1 MNRPSEPTGDPVLEQ
16 LASLGVDHEVM
27 AGDPALADTAA
38 FCEAYGIALE
48 DSANA
53 ILVAGK
59 ARPDERQPFAL
70 CLVLATHRLDV
81 NGMVRQRLGSRKA
94 SFASA
99 EETAELTGMQIGGVT
114 PFGLPTSVP
123 IWVDG
128 AVLARDRVV
137 VGGGSRDRKI
147 LLPPGG
153 LLRLPG
159 SAAGAALARPAPPP
173 ARWST
178 RASRAHPAGASSTRR
193 RTVSCRPRAASRSTA
208 SVSTKLNG
216 SSRVPSVSGSAIRPS
231 SAGPQANSA
240 RTNFIAASSNWARA
254 SKALRTWVASW
265 SVSTHRVWTEHTRD
279 AWILRG

>member
-27 AGDPALADTAA
+27 ACDPALADTAA

-70 CLVLATHRLDV
+70 CLVLATYRLDV

-128 AVLARDRVV
+128 AVLTRDRVV

-147 LLPPGG
+147 LLHPGG
-153 LLRLPG
+153 LLQLPG
-159 SAAGAALARPAPPP
+159 SEAVEDLARPAPPP
-173 ARWST
+173 E
-178 RASRAHPAGASSTRR
+178 
-193 RTVSCRPRAASRSTA
+193 
-208 SVSTKLNG
+208 N
-216 SSRVPSVSGSAIRPS
+216 
-231 SAGPQANSA
+231 
-240 RTNFIAASSNWARA
+240 
-254 SKALRTWVASW
+254 
-265 SVSTHRVWTEHTRD
+265 
-279 AWILRG
+279 

>member
-27 AGDPALADTAA
+27 ACDPALADTAA

-70 CLVLATHRLDV
+70 CLVLATYRLDV

-114 PFGLPTSVP
+114 LFGLPTSVP
-123 IWVDG
+123 LWVDG
-128 AVLARDRVV
+128 AVLARARVV

-159 SAAGAALARPAPPP
+159 SEAVEDLARPAPPP
-173 ARWST
+173 
-178 RASRAHPAGASSTRR
+178 G
-193 RTVSCRPRAASRSTA
+193 
-208 SVSTKLNG
+208 G
-216 SSRVPSVSGSAIRPS
+216 
-231 SAGPQANSA
+231 
-240 RTNFIAASSNWARA
+240 
-254 SKALRTWVASW
+254 
-265 SVSTHRVWTEHTRD
+265 
-279 AWILRG
+279 

>member
-1 MNRPSEPTGDPVLEQ
+1 
-16 LASLGVDHEVM
+16 VDHEVM
-27 AGDPALADTAA
+27 ACDPALADTAA
-38 FCEAYGIALE
+38 FCEAYEIALE

-70 CLVLATHRLDV
+70 CLVLATYRLDV

-159 SAAGAALARPAPPP
+159 SEAVEDLARPAPPP
-173 ARWST
+173 E
-178 RASRAHPAGASSTRR
+178 
-193 RTVSCRPRAASRSTA
+193 
-208 SVSTKLNG
+208 N
-216 SSRVPSVSGSAIRPS
+216 
-231 SAGPQANSA
+231 
-240 RTNFIAASSNWARA
+240 
-254 SKALRTWVASW
+254 
-265 SVSTHRVWTEHTRD
+265 
-279 AWILRG
+279 

>member
-27 AGDPALADTAA
+27 ACDPALADTAA

-70 CLVLATHRLDV
+70 CLVLATYRLDV

-99 EETAELTGMQIGGVT
+99 EETAELTGMQIGGVP

-159 SAAGAALARPAPPP
+159 SEAVEDLARPAPPP
-173 ARWST
+173 
-178 RASRAHPAGASSTRR
+178 
-193 RTVSCRPRAASRSTA
+193 
-208 SVSTKLNG
+208 G
-216 SSRVPSVSGSAIRPS
+216 S
-231 SAGPQANSA
+231 
-240 RTNFIAASSNWARA
+240 
-254 SKALRTWVASW
+254 
-265 SVSTHRVWTEHTRD
+265 
-279 AWILRG
+279 